1 MIPLQNI
8 KLTITEE
15 KTFMMI
21 YLFRLRTNFPISLVV
36 AFLIQLIV
44 RSFVWTLMV
53 KTTTVTEK
61 KLR

>member
-21 YLFRLRTNFPISLVV
+21 YFFRLRTNFSISLVV
-36 AFLIQLIV
+36 AFIIKLIV

>member
-21 YLFRLRTNFPISLVV
+21 YLFRLRTNFSISLVV
-36 AFLIQLIV
+36 AFIIKLIV

>member
-21 YLFRLRTNFPISLVV
+21 YLFRLRTNFSISLVV

>member
-21 YLFRLRTNFPISLVV
+21 YLFRLRTNFSISLVV
-36 AFLIQLIV
+36 AF
-44 RSFVWTLMV
+44 
-53 KTTTVTEK
+53 
-61 KLR
+61 